1 MIRTFHSKVNRKTLC
16 FCLLPGTVLAVYF
29 FWVKLP
35 LPALCCMVF
44 LVFVVERLIHTSY
57 VFTDDGL
64 LVVSK
69 GRFSRPVSIRV
80 GDIIEVK
87 KMHMS
92 VLPQGY
98 VLIRY
103 GAGRELSVQ
112 PANEDAF
119 INEIRRRQEPDG
131 QQ

>member
-57 VFTDDGL
+57 VFTDDGFL
-64 LVVSK
+64 WVNR
-69 GRFSRPVSIRV
+69 GRFS
-80 GDIIEVK
+80 K
-87 KMHMS
+87 
-92 VLPQGY
+92 
-98 VLIRY
+98 
-103 GAGRELSVQ
+103 A
-112 PANEDAF
+112 
-119 INEIRRRQEPDG
+119 RQ
-131 QQ
+131 